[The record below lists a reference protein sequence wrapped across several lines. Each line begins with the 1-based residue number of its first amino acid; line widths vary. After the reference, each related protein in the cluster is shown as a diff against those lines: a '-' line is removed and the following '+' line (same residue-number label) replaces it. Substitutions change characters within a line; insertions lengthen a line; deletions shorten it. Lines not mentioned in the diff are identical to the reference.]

1 MFRSRLVDNC
11 FFQFIQTCC
20 LISEHRVPRES
31 VNLDSHA
38 NLMTSHAAHEY
49 NSLIE
54 RRPDL
59 LEESRAFLEQS
70 LSDVRFVFGGRML
83 SPYLRPHFV
92 TRSEWQQI
100 TETCETVWSAIE
112 KVGRIAPTNS
122 LMLEQIGLTEGEREL
137 VAVDPGYE
145 EVSVTSRLDSFLT
158 DDSYQFVELNAE
170 CPAGIAYQDVAA
182 EIFCGLPLMREFSRN
197 HRVTPM
203 YCRQNMLDALLSIY
217 RRARGRDE
225 KPRIGIVDYKGLP
238 TQREFELFKEF
249 FESLGYPTTIADPRE
264 LEMRDGKLHHG
275 DIEIDLVYRRVLT
288 TELLEKIDECK
299 PFVEAYKTG
308 AAVFVNSFRTKY
320 VHKKMLFG
328 VLTDE
333 RHQQYFSSPEQE
345 AIRRSV
351 PWTRRVESTRT
362 THGEDAID
370 LLDYVRANR
379 DTLVLKPNDDYG
391 GHGIFIGWESD
402 ESAWDAAIEQ
412 ALKGDYLAQERVTT
426 SRELFPF
433 VDESGVHMIEQ
444 LLDLDPLLFFG
455 KVRGAFTR
463 LSSSSLANVTSG
475 AGMVPTMIV
484 D

>member
-1 MFRSRLVDNC
+1 MPS
-11 FFQFIQTCC
+11 Q
-20 LISEHRVPRES
+20 
-31 VNLDSHA
+31 
-38 NLMTSHAAHEY
+38 AAHDY

-54 RRPDL
+54 RKPAL
-59 LEESRAFLEQS
+59 LEQSRAFLEER
-70 LSDVRFVFGGRML
+70 LNEVRFVFGGRML

-92 TRSEWQQI
+92 TRDEWQKI
-100 TETCETVWSAIE
+100 THTCETVWGAIE
-112 KVGRIAPTNS
+112 KVGRLAPTDK

-137 VAVDPGYE
+137 VAVDPGYG

-158 DDSYQFVELNAE
+158 GESYQFVELNAE

-182 EIFCGLPLMREFSRN
+182 EIFCGLPLMREFSLN

-203 YCRQNMLDALLSIY
+203 YCRQNMLDALIAIY
-217 RRARGRDE
+217 ERVRGRGQ
-225 KPRIGIVDYKGLP
+225 KPQIAIVDYKGLP

-249 FESLGYPTTIADPRE
+249 FETHGYSTAIADPRDLE
-264 LEMRDGKLHHG
+264 LREGKLHHG
-275 DIEIDLVYRRVLT
+275 DFRIDLVYRRVLT
-288 TELLEKIDECK
+288 TELLEKVDECRAL
-299 PFVEAYKTG
+299 VDAYKTG

-333 RHQQYFSSPEQE
+333 RHQHYFSEAEQQ
-345 AIRRSV
+345 AIRASV
-351 PWTRRVESTRT
+351 PWTRRIEDTRT
-362 THGEDAID
+362 TYAGEEIE
-370 LLDYVRANR
+370 LLKFVRAKR
-379 DTLVLKPNDDYG
+379 SMLVLKPNDDYG

-402 ESAWDAAIEQ
+402 EAAWDRAIDE
-412 ALKGDYLAQERVTT
+412 ALRGDYLAQERVTT
-426 SRELFPF
+426 SREVFPF
-433 VDESGVHMIEQ
+433 VDESGVHLIEQ

-455 KVRGAFTR
+455 KVSGAFTR

>member
-1 MFRSRLVDNC
+1 MPS
-11 FFQFIQTCC
+11 Q
-20 LISEHRVPRES
+20 
-31 VNLDSHA
+31 
-38 NLMTSHAAHEY
+38 AAHDY

-54 RRPDL
+54 RKPAL
-59 LEESRAFLEQS
+59 LEQSRAFLEER
-70 LSDVRFVFGGRML
+70 LNEVRFVFGGRML

-92 TRSEWQQI
+92 TRDEWQKI
-100 TETCETVWSAIE
+100 THTCETVWGAIE
-112 KVGRIAPTNS
+112 KVGRLAPTDT

-137 VAVDPGYE
+137 VAVDPGYG

-158 DDSYQFVELNAE
+158 GESYQFVELNAE

-182 EIFCGLPLMREFSRN
+182 EIFCGLPLMREFSLN

-203 YCRQNMLDALLSIY
+203 YCRQNMLDALIAIY
-217 RRARGRDE
+217 ERVRGRGQ
-225 KPRIGIVDYKGLP
+225 KPQIAIVDYKGLP

-249 FESLGYPTTIADPRE
+249 FETHGYSTAIADPRDLE
-264 LEMRDGKLHHG
+264 LREGKLHHG
-275 DIEIDLVYRRVLT
+275 DFRIDLVYRRVLT
-288 TELLEKIDECK
+288 TELLEKVDECRAL
-299 PFVEAYKTG
+299 VDAYKTG

-333 RHQQYFSSPEQE
+333 RHQHYLSDAEQQ
-345 AIRRSV
+345 AIRASV
-351 PWTRRVESTRT
+351 PWTRRIEDTRT
-362 THGEDAID
+362 TYAGGEIE
-370 LLDYVRANR
+370 LLKFVRAKR
-379 DTLVLKPNDDYG
+379 SMLVLKPNDDYG

-402 ESAWDAAIEQ
+402 EAAWDRAIDE
-412 ALKGDYLAQERVTT
+412 ALRGDYLAQERVTT
-426 SRELFPF
+426 SREVFPF
-433 VDESGVHMIEQ
+433 VDESGVHLIEQ

-455 KVRGAFTR
+455 KVSGAFTR

>member
-1 MFRSRLVDNC
+1 M
-11 FFQFIQTCC
+11 
-20 LISEHRVPRES
+20 P
-31 VNLDSHA
+31 
-38 NLMTSHAAHEY
+38 MTSQAANDY

-54 RRPDL
+54 RKPAL
-59 LEESRAFLEQS
+59 LEESRAFLEQR
-70 LSDVRFVFGGRML
+70 LNEARFVFGGRML

-92 TRSEWQQI
+92 TRGEWQQI
-100 TETCETVWSAIE
+100 TKTCETVWGAIE
-112 KVGRIAPTNS
+112 KVGSIAPIDK
-122 LMLEQIGLTEGEREL
+122 LMLEQIGLTEGERKL

-158 DDSYQFVELNAE
+158 DESYQFVELNAE

-182 EIFCGLPLMREFSRN
+182 EIFCDLPLMREFTRQ
-197 HRVTPM
+197 HKVTPM
-203 YCRQNMLDALLSIY
+203 YCRQNMLDALIAIY
-217 RRARGRDE
+217 ERVRGHGE
-225 KPRIGIVDYKGLP
+225 KLQIAIIDYKGLP

-249 FESLGYPTTIADPRE
+249 FEKGGYSTTIGDPRD
-264 LEMRDGKLHHG
+264 LKLRGGKLYHS
-275 DIEIDLVYRRVLT
+275 DFRIDLVYRRVLT
-288 TELLEKIDECK
+288 TELLEKIDECQD
-299 PFVEAYKTG
+299 FVEAYRTG

-333 RHQQYFSSPEQE
+333 RHQHHFSRAEQD

-351 PWTRRVESTRT
+351 PWTRRVEEAKTSYDGR
-362 THGEDAID
+362 EID
-370 LLDYVRANR
+370 LLEFVRAKR

-402 ESAWDAAIEQ
+402 ESAWDTAIQ
-412 ALKGDYLAQERVTT
+412 KALAGDYLAQERVTT
-426 SRELFPF
+426 SREVFPF

-455 KVRGAFTR
+455 KVSGAFTR

>member
-1 MFRSRLVDNC
+1 
-11 FFQFIQTCC
+11 
-20 LISEHRVPRES
+20 
-31 VNLDSHA
+31 
-38 NLMTSHAAHEY
+38 MTSQAANDY

-54 RRPDL
+54 RKPAL
-59 LEESRAFLEQS
+59 LEESRAFLEQR
-70 LSDVRFVFGGRML
+70 LSEVRFVFGGRML

-92 TRSEWQQI
+92 KKGEWQQI
-100 TETCETVWSAIE
+100 TQACETVWGAIE
-112 KVGRIAPTNS
+112 KVGRIAPDDR
-122 LMLEQIGLTEGEREL
+122 LMLEQIGLTAGEREL
-137 VAVDPGYE
+137 VAVDPGYD

-158 DDSYQFVELNAE
+158 DETYQFVELNAE

-182 EIFCGLPLMREFSRN
+182 EIFCGLPLMREFSLQ

-203 YCRQNMLDALLSIY
+203 YCRQNMLDALLAIY
-217 RRARGRDE
+217 EGVRGRGE
-225 KPRIGIVDYKGLP
+225 KPQIGIVDYRGLP

-249 FESLGYPTTIADPRE
+249 FEAHGYSTTIADPRDLE
-264 LEMRDGKLHHG
+264 LREGKLHHV
-275 DIEIDLVYRRVLT
+275 DFKIDLVYRRVLT
-288 TELLEKIDECK
+288 TELLEKVDECQA
-299 PFVEAYKTG
+299 FVEAYKTG

-333 RHQQYFSSPEQE
+333 RHQHYFSDAEQQ
-345 AIRRSV
+345 AIRRSI
-351 PWTRRVESTRT
+351 PWTRRIEHVKT
-362 THGEDAID
+362 TYGGQEID
-370 LLDYVRANR
+370 LLEFVRAKR

-402 ESAWDAAIEQ
+402 EGAWDRAIEE
-412 ALKGDYLAQERVTT
+412 ALRGDYLAQERVTT
-426 SRELFPF
+426 SREVFPF
-433 VDESGVHMIEQ
+433 VDETGVHMIEQ

-455 KVRGAFTR
+455 KVSGAFTR